1 MSRCTEMRR
10 QLRVHRADSLEPH
23 DHVAWYGDGADDLY
37 ALASVAL
44 AAGARRNEK
53 LMFVAHDPD
62 PDLLGDPSE
71 FERLLA
77 VGQLEVADIG
87 EVYGSWSSFD
97 AADQLATFEG
107 VLADAL
113 ERGYSGIRV
122 VADNTSLVNG
132 DEKGFRRWLAWE
144 QVSDRFQSQ
153 ANVTGICYFDRGILS
168 EDRQSDL
175 ASLHPVCGESTV
187 EPSFSFFVD
196 GDAVAVTGALDA
208 WSAEQF
214 RRILDASPE
223 GSALVVDLSHAE
235 FVDHRALLALNSIA
249 TAERPV
255 HIRRAPSILREMPS
269 LLAIATPHL
278 CFE

>member
-1 MSRCTEMRR
+1 VRR
-10 QLRVHRADSLEPH
+10 QLRTNRADVLEPH

-62 PDLLGDPSE
+62 PGLLGDSDE
-71 FERLLA
+71 FERLIA
-77 VGQLEVADIG
+77 AGQLEVADIG

-97 AADQLATFEG
+97 AARQLATFEG
-107 VLADAL
+107 VLGDAL
-113 ERGYSGIRV
+113 DRGYSGIRV
-122 VADNTSLVNG
+122 IADNTALVSG
-132 DEKGFRRWLAWE
+132 DDDGFRRWLAWE
-144 QVSDRFQSQ
+144 QLTDRFQSRS
-153 ANVTGICYFDRGILS
+153 NVTGVCYFDRGVLS

-175 ASLHPVCGESTV
+175 ASLHPVCGESSI
-187 EPSFSFFVD
+187 EPSFSFYVD
-196 GDAVAVTGALDA
+196 GDAVTVTGALDA
-208 WSAEQF
+208 WSADQF

-223 GSALVVDLSHAE
+223 ESALVVDLSHAE

-255 HIRRAPSILREMPS
+255 HIRRAPSILRQMPS

-278 CFE
+278 CFD